1 MTPPRRNS
9 PPAPDHH
16 GSYPSPATG
25 PLSRGPVAGLF
36 LCFSVPPPSRLIV
49 VTTVNRNFLALAV
62 GEAAARLI
70 AFAANVYL
78 ARTLGPAGYGII
90 GVATALMLYLT
101 AIGDSGIDLIGVRE
115 IAASP
120 ALSRELGGSLVAAR
134 TMIAAIVA
142 LIVVLAGVFLGPQ
155 PEGAIL
161 ASYALTLLVLGL
173 NVRWIHLGLEQGG
186 RVAAGRIAGEAVM
199 AALVLGLV
207 RSAGDIPHVPM
218 AQFAGDA
225 VAALCLAWWL
235 RGSLGPLLVRMDW
248 ERAAPILRRAIPL
261 VLQTLL
267 GLLIF
272 NSDLIFLRLFHTA
285 SVTGLYVAAYTLVS
299 FLVNVGIAYGQS
311 LLPALT
317 RLGADP
323 QAQGAQYRTSLA
335 QVFAVGLPIAVGGAL
350 LAPAI
355 IGLAFGEQYQRS
367 ALPLAVLLWS
377 VPAGYFRNVSLLSLV
392 ACGRQDLVL
401 RTAVQAAILNL
412 LLNLLLIPRYAMVGA
427 AAATVL
433 TEVVR
438 AGLALRNAS
447 TEGLRAPGFDRF
459 WRALLASGVMALSL
473 LPLARQPIWLS
484 VPAGVAAF
492 ALTLFL
498 VGGLRLSPSGSPEL
512 RV

>member
-1 MTPPRRNS
+1 VS
-9 PPAPDHH
+9 
-16 GSYPSPATG
+16 S
-25 PLSRGPVAGLF
+25 L
-36 LCFSVPPPSRLIV
+36 
-49 VTTVNRNFLALAV
+49 NRNFLALAV

-70 AFAANVYL
+70 AFVASVYL
-78 ARTLGPAGYGII
+78 ARTLGPAGYGIL
-90 GVATALMLYLT
+90 GVATAVMLYVT
-101 AIGDSGIDLIGVRE
+101 AVGDAGIDLIGVRE
-115 IAASP
+115 IAAHP
-120 ALSRELGGSLVAAR
+120 DLGRELGGSLVASRAL
-134 TMIAAIVA
+134 IATVVA
-142 LIVVLAGVFLGPQ
+142 LIVIGAGVFLAPQ

-161 ASYALTLLVLGL
+161 ASYALTLLVLGA
-173 NVRWIHLGLEQGG
+173 NARWIHLGLEQGG
-186 RVAAGRIAGEAVM
+186 RVAVGRILGEAVM
-199 AALVLGLV
+199 AALVISLV
-207 RSAGDIPHVPM
+207 HSAGDIPQVPL
-218 AQFAGDA
+218 AQFLGDA

-235 RGSLGPLLVRMDW
+235 RGSLGPLVLRFDW
-248 ERAAPILRRAIPL
+248 HRAGPILRRATPL

-323 QAQGAQYRTSLA
+323 HAQGEQYRTSLA
-335 QVFAVGLPIAVGGAL
+335 QVFAVGLPIAVGGAV

-355 IGLAFGEQYQRS
+355 IGLAFGDQYQRS

-412 LLNLLLIPRYAMVGA
+412 VLNLVLIPEYAMLGA

-433 TEVVR
+433 TEVAR

-447 TEGLRAPGFDRF
+447 FEGLRAPAMRRF
-459 WRALLASGVMALSL
+459 WRASVATGAMALIL
-473 LPLARQPIWLS
+473 LPLAERPLWAS
-484 VPAGVAAF
+484 VPAGIVTF
-492 ALTLFL
+492 AVVLFL
-498 VGGLRLSPSGSPEL
+498 TGGLRLSPSYVPEL

>member
-1 MTPPRRNS
+1 MS
-9 PPAPDHH
+9 
-16 GSYPSPATG
+16 S
-25 PLSRGPVAGLF
+25 
-36 LCFSVPPPSRLIV
+36 
-49 VTTVNRNFLALAV
+49 VNRNFLALAV

-70 AFAANVYL
+70 AFAASVYL

-90 GVATALMLYLT
+90 GVATAVMLYLT
-101 AIGDSGIDLIGVRE
+101 AIGDAGIDLMGVRE
-115 IAASP
+115 VAANP
-120 ALSRELGGSLVAAR
+120 GLGRELGGSLVAAR
-134 TMIAAIVA
+134 TLIATIVA
-142 LIVVLAGVFLGPQ
+142 FVVIIAGVFLGPQ

-161 ASYALTLLVLGL
+161 ASYALTLLVLGA
-173 NVRWIHLGLEQGG
+173 NARWIHLGLEQGSQ
-186 RVAAGRIAGEAVM
+186 VAAGRIAGEAVM
-199 AALVLGLV
+199 AVLVLSLV
-207 RSAGDIPHVPM
+207 HSAGDIPLVPM
-218 AQFAGDA
+218 AQFLGDA

-235 RGSLGPLLVRMDW
+235 RRSLGPLVLRFDW
-248 ERAAPILRRAIPL
+248 HRAGPILRRATPL

-323 QAQGAQYRTSLA
+323 HAQGEQYRTSLA
-335 QVFAVGLPIAVGGAL
+335 QVFAVGLPIAVGGAV

-355 IGLAFGEQYQRS
+355 IGLAFGDQYQRS
-367 ALPLAVLLWS
+367 GLPLAVLLGS

-447 TEGLRAPGFDRF
+447 FEGLRPPGLGRF
-459 WRALLASGVMALSL
+459 WRATVASGAMALSL
-473 LPLARQPIWLS
+473 LPLADRPLWIS
-484 VPAGVAAF
+484 VPTGIATF
-492 ALTLFL
+492 ALALFL
-498 VGGLRLSPSGSPEL
+498 MGGLRLSPSHMPEL